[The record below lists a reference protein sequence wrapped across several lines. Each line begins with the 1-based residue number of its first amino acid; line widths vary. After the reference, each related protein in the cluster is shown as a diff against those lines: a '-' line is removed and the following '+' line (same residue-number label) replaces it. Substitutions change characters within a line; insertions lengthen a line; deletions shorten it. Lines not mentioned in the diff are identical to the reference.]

1 MFTIR
6 VEKGKPFIFTAEVA
20 LRPDVELGEYKG
32 VEIEKV
38 SAEVTEE
45 DIEAEIKKV
54 QEQNAREVTVDRPA
68 ENGDTVMIDYEGSVD
83 GELFE
88 GGSAEGYGL
97 VLGSG
102 SFIPGFE
109 DQLVG
114 ASAGAD
120 VDVHVTFPEAY
131 HADDLAGKEALFK
144 VKVHEVKTKDYPIV
158 DDEFAQD
165 VSEFD
170 TLEEY
175 KEEKPAKRIYQR
187 LKEVSAVDYIRFE
200 LEEKETHI
208 FDSKV
213 GGAYYVPR
221 DQNLPVNQKTGA
233 PLYLLA
239 QINFEQIPHIKDFPE
254 KGLLQIF
261 ISGDDGVYGLD
272 FDNEYSQSGWCL
284 RYLEEVPKLVDESCV
299 YKFQY
304 SEDTELPLEK
314 DTTFLLKDHLDKQ
327 VITMNDIHFDEV
339 VDTYLDEN
347 LKEVMQDDEVM
358 DELNDLFTLIPCQ
371 IGGYPFFTQYDPR
384 QEDNNEVLLF
394 QLDSQDHILWGDS
407 GVGNFFISK
416 EDLKN
421 KDFSHVRYNWDCY

>member
-1 MFTIR
+1 M
-6 VEKGKPFIFTAEVA
+6 
-20 LRPDVELGEYKG
+20 
-32 VEIEKV
+32 
-38 SAEVTEE
+38 
-45 DIEAEIKKV
+45 
-54 QEQNAREVTVDRPA
+54 
-68 ENGDTVMIDYEGSVD
+68 
-83 GELFE
+83 
-88 GGSAEGYGL
+88 
-97 VLGSG
+97 
-102 SFIPGFE
+102 
-109 DQLVG
+109 
-114 ASAGAD
+114 
-120 VDVHVTFPEAY
+120 
-131 HADDLAGKEALFK
+131 
-144 VKVHEVKTKDYPIV
+144 
-158 DDEFAQD
+158 
-165 VSEFD
+165 
-170 TLEEY
+170 
-175 KEEKPAKRIYQR
+175 
-187 LKEVSAVDYIRFE
+187 
-200 LEEKETHI
+200 
-208 FDSKV
+208 
-213 GGAYYVPR
+213 PR

-284 RYLEEVPKLVDESCV
+284 RYLEEVPKLVDESSI

-314 DTTFLLKDHLDKQ
+314 DTTFLLKAHLDKQ
-327 VITMNDIHFDEV
+327 IITMNDIHFDEV

-371 IGGYPFFTQYDPR
+371 IGGYLFFTQNDPR
-384 QEDNNEVLLF
+384 QEDSNEVLLF

-421 KDFSHVRYNWDCY
+421 KDCSHVRYYWDCY

>member
-1 MFTIR
+1 M
-6 VEKGKPFIFTAEVA
+6 
-20 LRPDVELGEYKG
+20 
-32 VEIEKV
+32 
-38 SAEVTEE
+38 
-45 DIEAEIKKV
+45 
-54 QEQNAREVTVDRPA
+54 
-68 ENGDTVMIDYEGSVD
+68 
-83 GELFE
+83 
-88 GGSAEGYGL
+88 
-97 VLGSG
+97 
-102 SFIPGFE
+102 
-109 DQLVG
+109 
-114 ASAGAD
+114 
-120 VDVHVTFPEAY
+120 
-131 HADDLAGKEALFK
+131 
-144 VKVHEVKTKDYPIV
+144 
-158 DDEFAQD
+158 
-165 VSEFD
+165 
-170 TLEEY
+170 
-175 KEEKPAKRIYQR
+175 
-187 LKEVSAVDYIRFE
+187 
-200 LEEKETHI
+200 
-208 FDSKV
+208 
-213 GGAYYVPR
+213 PR

-284 RYLEEVPKLVDESCV
+284 RYLEEVPKLVDESSI

-314 DTTFLLKDHLDKQ
+314 DTAFLLKAHLDKQ

-347 LKEVMQDDEVM
+347 LKEIMQDDEAM

-384 QEDNNEVLLF
+384 QEDSNEVLLF
-394 QLDSQDHILWGDS
+394 QLYSQDHILWGDS

-421 KDFSHVRYNWDCY
+421 KDFSHVRYYWDCY

>member
-1 MFTIR
+1 MGFLD
-6 VEKGKPFIFTAEVA
+6 K
-20 LRPDVELGEYKG
+20 LL
-32 VEIEKV
+32 
-38 SAEVTEE
+38 
-45 DIEAEIKKV
+45 KK
-54 QEQNAREVTVDRPA
+54 
-68 ENGDTVMIDYEGSVD
+68 ENNK
-83 GELFE
+83 
-88 GGSAEGYGL
+88 
-97 VLGSG
+97 
-102 SFIPGFE
+102 
-109 DQLVG
+109 Q
-114 ASAGAD
+114 
-120 VDVHVTFPEAY
+120 
-131 HADDLAGKEALFK
+131 
-144 VKVHEVKTKDYPIV
+144 
-158 DDEFAQD
+158 
-165 VSEFD
+165 
-170 TLEEY
+170 EEY

-187 LKEVSAVDYIRFE
+187 LKEVSEVDYIRFE

-261 ISGDDGVYGLD
+261 ISGDDGVYGLN

-339 VDTYLDEN
+339 VDTYLDE
-347 LKEVMQDDEVM
+347 
-358 DELNDLFTLIPCQ
+358 
-371 IGGYPFFTQYDPR
+371 
-384 QEDNNEVLLF
+384 
-394 QLDSQDHILWGDS
+394 
-407 GVGNFFISK
+407 IS
-416 EDLKN
+416 
-421 KDFSHVRYNWDCY
+421 